1 MTKQKTDWQQD
12 IIPGYDPVQCKREA
26 HAIIREE
33 TKGMTSEE
41 VCAYF
46 HRAAEEGNRRRA
58 EQRLRRV
65 ELAAKNQ
72 P

>member
-12 IIPGYDPVQCKREA
+12 IVPGYDPVQCKREA
-26 HAIIREE
+26 HARIREE

-41 VCAYF
+41 VCEYF
-46 HRAAEEGNRRRA
+46 RKGSEEFWA
-58 EQRLRRV
+58 EQRLRRA

>member
-26 HAIIREE
+26 HAMIREE
-33 TKGMTSEE
+33 TKGMTKEEIREYFRKGSENFRE
-41 VCAYF
+41 
-46 HRAAEEGNRRRA
+46 
-58 EQRLRRV
+58 EQRLRRA
-65 ELAAKNQ
+65 ELATKSQ

>member
-1 MTKQKTDWQQD
+1 MTKQKTDWRQD

-26 HAIIREE
+26 HAMIREE
-33 TKGMTSEE
+33 TKGMTQEEIREYFRKGSESFRE
-41 VCAYF
+41 
-46 HRAAEEGNRRRA
+46 
-58 EQRLRRV
+58 EQRLRRA

>member
-26 HAIIREE
+26 HAMIREE
-33 TKGMTSEE
+33 TKGMTKEE
-41 VCAYF
+41 IREYF
-46 HRAAEEGNRRRA
+46 RKGNENFRE
-58 EQRLRRV
+58 EQRLRRA

>member
-26 HAIIREE
+26 HARIREE

-41 VCAYF
+41 IREYF
-46 HRAAEEGNRRRA
+46 RKGSEEFWT
-58 EQRLRRV
+58 EQRLRQA
-65 ELAAKNQ
+65 ELATKNQ